1 MSHRIMI
8 AMLSLFTVLNLMALS
23 INFSQQSGAAS
34 ERMSYQQLMGD
45 PDFTRAV
52 KSIAEACSINVDIAK
67 LKC

>member
-8 AMLSLFTVLNLMALS
+8 AILLLLTVLNVMALS
-23 INFSQQSGAAS
+23 INFFQQSRAAAGG
-34 ERMSYQQLMGD
+34 MSFRQLMSD

-52 KSIAEACSINVDIAK
+52 KSIAEACTVNVDIAK